1 MEISSIERGLNWLDT
16 PIQYAKGIG
25 PRLALL
31 FNKLN
36 IHTFEDLL
44 YHLPFRYLDRRR
56 LNSMDRVEIGKN
68 QCLLG
73 QVQAAGEVR
82 LGRGPRQVFEVVLS
96 DGKGHL
102 LAKWFHYNRK
112 FFERRFKKG
121 ERFLF
126 FGEVGFFRGEKQMIH
141 PEVRPLHEFVD
152 EEALQDYLGLVP
164 VYSATEGLLQ
174 GQIRKAVK
182 GLLQDL
188 SGMWGEIFP
197 EALLERFNL
206 PSWGAALHHLHQPPE
221 VSDPSDLLQGKTPFH
236 RRLVFEELFF
246 LQLGLQLKRRN
257 VGMVEGFFHEARVDL
272 RHRLLS
278 SLPFELTRSQIQA
291 SEQIALRMCRPEPMN
306 LLLQG
311 DVGSGKTLVSLLACL
326 LAIENKFQAVLMVPT
341 EILAEQHFKNFKH
354 WLEPLGIPVFLLTAS
369 TKAGERKNILSR
381 LREGVASLTLGTHA
395 LLEEEVQFQNL
406 SLVVVDEQHRFGVR
420 QRLQLMGKG
429 RRPDILVMTATP
441 IPRSLSMTLY
451 GDLDLC
457 VMTELPRGRKP
468 IVTRIMREKDRV
480 KLYDFVRKKMAEGR
494 QAYFV
499 FPLIE
504 ESEKL
509 DLQDATRAYEKL
521 QEEFAGIRVGMIHGR
536 MKAVEKE
543 AVMSAF
549 KAGEM
554 QILVAT
560 TVIEVGIDVPN
571 ASLMVVEHAE
581 RFGLSQL
588 HQLRGRVGRGS
599 EKSYC
604 ILATGYAN
612 SELARARLQVMEQ
625 YSDGFSIAEEDL
637 KIRGPGDFLGTRQ
650 SGLPE
655 LRVANLIK
663 DVVLL
668 EEAQNE
674 AKCLLERDPLLQE
687 EAHRKIRQVLK
698 RRWSS
703 RLQLAQVG

>member
-1 MEISSIERGLNWLDT
+1 METCSIEKGLNWLDT

-25 PRLALL
+25 PRLAVL

-44 YHLPFRYLDRRR
+44 YHLPFRYLDRRS

-73 QVQAAGEVR
+73 EVQAAGELR
-82 LGRGPRQVFEVVLS
+82 LGRGPRHVFEVVIS

-126 FGEVGFFRGEKQMIH
+126 FGEVSFFRGEKQMVH
-141 PEVRPLHEFVD
+141 PEVKPLHEFVD

-164 VYSATEGLLQ
+164 VYSSTEGLIQ

-182 GLLQDL
+182 GVLQDL
-188 SGMWGEIFP
+188 PERWGEIFP
-197 EALLERFNL
+197 EDVLARLNL
-206 PSWGAALHHLHQPPE
+206 PSWEAALRHLHQAPE
-221 VSDPSDLLQGKTPFH
+221 LADATALLQGKTPFH
-236 RRLVFEELFF
+236 RRLIFEELFF
-246 LQLGLQLKRRN
+246 LQLGLQLRRRN
-257 VGMVEGFFHEARVDL
+257 AGRLEGFFHEARVEL
-272 RHRLLS
+272 RNRLLA
-278 SLPFELTRSQIQA
+278 SLPFELTRSQVQA
-291 SEQIALRMCRPEPMN
+291 SEQIALRMCRPDPMN

-326 LAIENKFQAVLMVPT
+326 LAVENKFQAVLMVPT

-369 TKAGERKNILSR
+369 TKSSERKNVLAG
-381 LREGVASLTLGTHA
+381 LQQGLPGLTLGTHA
-395 LLEEEVQFQNL
+395 LLEEEVRFQNL

-429 RRPDILVMTATP
+429 RCPDILVMTATP

-457 VMTELPRGRKP
+457 VMTDLPRGRKP
-468 IVTRIMREKDRV
+468 IATRVMREKDRS
-480 KLYDFVRKKMAEGR
+480 KLYDFVRKKLAEGR

-509 DLQDATRAYEKL
+509 DLQDATRAYGKL
-521 QEEFAGIRVGMIHGR
+521 QQEFEDFRVGMIHGR
-536 MKAVEKE
+536 MKALEKE
-543 AVMSAF
+543 AIMGAF
-549 KAGEM
+549 KAGEI
-554 QILVAT
+554 QVLVAT

-571 ASLMVVEHAE
+571 ASLMIVEHAE

-604 ILATGYAN
+604 ILATGCAN
-612 SELARARLQVMEQ
+612 SELARARLQVMER

-655 LRVANLIK
+655 LRVANLVK
-663 DVVLL
+663 DMALL
-668 EEAQNE
+668 EAAQNE
-674 AKCLLERDPLLQE
+674 AKSLLDRDPLLQE
-687 EAHRKIRQVLK
+687 ESHWKIRQVLQ
-698 RRWSS
+698 RRWAS